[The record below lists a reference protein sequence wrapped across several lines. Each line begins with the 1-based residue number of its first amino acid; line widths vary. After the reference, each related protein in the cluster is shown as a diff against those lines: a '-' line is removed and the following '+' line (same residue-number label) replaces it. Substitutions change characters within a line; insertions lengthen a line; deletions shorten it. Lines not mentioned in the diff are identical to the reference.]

1 MYNYKELKQIVSEA
15 KTSQE
20 LDNVINNDLYSTLLD
35 DDLIKKIQAK
45 AKSLLRSDISYE
57 DEDQLNDILNECE
70 FHLESK
76 NIEDIEFVEDD
87 DFLFAD
93 DDFDNY

>member
-70 FHLESK
+70 FHL
-76 NIEDIEFVEDD
+76 
-87 DFLFAD
+87 
-93 DDFDNY
+93 